1 MAIVCYDTMV
11 VQVEG
16 RLIDHASLLILLR
29 ICVLRDAYMRKRC
42 KILAE
47 QMLRNRTYYSLKSF
61 MLDICRYLEAVR

>member
-1 MAIVCYDTMV
+1 
-11 VQVEG
+11 
-16 RLIDHASLLILLR
+16 
-29 ICVLRDAYMRKRC
+29 LRDAYMRKRC